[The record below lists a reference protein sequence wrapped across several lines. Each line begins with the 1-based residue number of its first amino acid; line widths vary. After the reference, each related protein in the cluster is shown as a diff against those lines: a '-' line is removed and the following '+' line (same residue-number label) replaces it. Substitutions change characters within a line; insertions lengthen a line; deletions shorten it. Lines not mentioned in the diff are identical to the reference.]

1 MTCKRIAKLLSEL
14 QDRDLPFSRRLAIRL
29 HLSWCIFCRR
39 LATHLEILRQVSREI
54 GLAAATDDLAGL
66 DATLSPD
73 AKDRMKKTLA
83 EKNR

>member
-29 HLSWCIFCRR
+29 HLSWCVFCRR
-39 LATHLEILRQVSREI
+39 LARHLEVLRQVSRGI
-54 GLAAATDDLAGL
+54 GQAAVTDDLVAL

-73 AKDRMKKTLA
+73 AKDRMKRTLA
-83 EKNR
+83 DKNR